1 MSNGMVIIIIVL
13 FLAIIAYDVRGF
25 IRKKEQASAIII
37 YLVLM
42 GISLVVSVLLASGKR
57 PPSPAQW
64 IETALKMVGVVK

>member
-1 MSNGMVIIIIVL
+1 MVIIIIVL

-25 IRKKEQASAIII
+25 IRKKEQASVIII

-42 GISLVVSVLLASGKR
+42 GISLVVSVLLASGIK
-57 PPSPAQW
+57 PSSPAQW